1 VSTTKCHDCGAE
13 PSHPGSVVRLV
24 GKDASGN
31 TVALCSRCFIARQH
45 DVAPALPKLE
55 KKKKTR

>member
-1 VSTTKCHDCGAE
+1 MSTTKCHDCGAE

-31 TVALCSRCFIARQH
+31 TVALCSRCFIKRAH
-45 DVAPALPKLE
+45 DTTPPPMQLKNKG
-55 KKKKTR
+55 KKR